1 MQSDAAAQLLEP
13 TLQASAAR
21 VRGGARSAVASHIEQ
36 GLAAARISS
45 NPHGTAARIHDA
57 PRQEHCPGVDHGRHR
72 HGLVAAALDEGASA
86 QHSSILSRDTERLVP
101 LVDWHRCMYG
111 IRESLQALRSH
122 VGSHS
127 SLVVMAV
134 SLATVLLFP
143 LRLLFPASPSRGRV
157 ADTPTTTGSVVPPG
171 MLGFESASSSALFLA
186 ACLAHHPHNDGPSVF
201 LKALYEFQDSE
212 CTFLLCALLAKCR
225 VADVHAHIDA
235 VIDKEQQQTNAS
247 TDNSALPVHRPW
259 RISFAGLFDALAKYD
274 TKHDCIH

>member
-1 MQSDAAAQLLEP
+1 
-13 TLQASAAR
+13 
-21 VRGGARSAVASHIEQ
+21 
-36 GLAAARISS
+36 
-45 NPHGTAARIHDA
+45 
-57 PRQEHCPGVDHGRHR
+57 
-72 HGLVAAALDEGASA
+72 
-86 QHSSILSRDTERLVP
+86 
-101 LVDWHRCMYG
+101 
-111 IRESLQALRSH
+111 
-122 VGSHS
+122 
-127 SLVVMAV
+127 MAV

-274 TKHDCIH
+274 TKHDCIHRSTWSDRWAFDTAGTFDIHCVHCYYATWSMAIRHSACIYSPALTLILLYASVDTHLPTIAALILIMSTLDR